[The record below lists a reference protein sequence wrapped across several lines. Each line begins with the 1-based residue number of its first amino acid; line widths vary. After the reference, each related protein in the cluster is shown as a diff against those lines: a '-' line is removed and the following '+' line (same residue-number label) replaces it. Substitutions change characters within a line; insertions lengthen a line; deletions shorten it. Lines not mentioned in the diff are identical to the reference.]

1 MSPATDSLAQLATEL
16 AKLLEPLSA
25 LAVPSNTPVFFAEL
39 GITLTDAQAATL
51 GAPLSALV
59 SQTDELLSLV
69 PEMLTALSSDQYQ
82 TVIDDTQQAVSKV
95 REILV
100 SLDSLATAASALT
113 IPDADQIAVR
123 AFNLLLARYLDS
135 AHGLNDFLEF
145 AGLLTR
151 QDFDVD
157 SVDPLHPPYTLYTYD
172 FGAIGEWLESPAQ
185 KAQSL
190 LGWGTGFDG
199 HLLFPRLEQLLA
211 LTGAP
216 VIYDP
221 AEAPQRLD
229 VVLLELTPTT
239 SGAAGLILTLKS
251 DAIAESQM
259 IALGPD
265 ATLEITAELQPP
277 IGTKI
282 GILTDGTISITPPS
296 PASMSG
302 AIGAKLIVKRESP
315 PDPFVLLGQAGGSR
329 VEIGELDLGAAA
341 ELSDTG
347 GSASG
352 RLDVSATMS
361 GGKVVIDTTKG
372 DGFLNTIL
380 PSTHVEADFSVVMGV
395 STERGLYFSGSSALE
410 IRLPV
415 HIPLGPVSIE
425 ALTLDAALAGG
436 LIPVSVGADI
446 RAMLGPMEAVV
457 QNMGVSAT
465 LSFPPHNAGNLGPL
479 QLDIGFKPP
488 NGVGLRLNGG
498 PLTGGGYLSFDA
510 VKGEYVG
517 ALELSFQGI
526 FSLKAVGIID
536 TKMPDG
542 SAGFSLLV
550 LVTAEFTPLQLGF
563 GFTLLGVG
571 GMLALNHTLDTE
583 ALRLGVRSGS
593 IESVLFPPDVI
604 GNITRIVSDL
614 KSFFPLARGHF
625 IYAPMSKLGWA
636 TPTLISIELGVIL
649 DIPSPQLTI
658 IGVLRCILPEADA
671 PILRLQVSFAG
682 GIDLQRGLIW
692 FDASLFDSN
701 LAVYTLTGDMAL
713 RISWGARKILLISVG
728 GFHPAFHD
736 VPSDLTSMR
745 RLTIALLSGDNP
757 RITAQTY
764 FAVTPNT
771 FQSGARVEL
780 YAAACGFNIY
790 GFLGYDL
797 LVQRIPLH
805 FDALISAGLAL
816 RHGDDVIAGI
826 DVSCELSGPLPF
838 HAHGHASFSVLFF
851 SISIGFDHVWGEDAL
866 ALIEDLIDVLPVLV
880 AAVEDVRSWVAAI
893 PANTSQTVSLRKV
906 VPAENSV
913 LLHPFGILTV
923 SQKVAPL
930 ELPIDRFGERKP
942 TGDTTFTIA
951 RAGGSAT
958 AAQEE
963 FAIANFVTLK
973 DSEKLSR
980 KSFEQMKSGLALDAA
995 AGAETGVAVERDVTY
1010 EMSYLNDGRTS
1021 RVGRVGI
1028 LKSLFDT
1035 FSRGGAAART
1045 PLSVA
1050 TRKPGGN
1057 GPSGVV
1063 VSAAE
1068 YYVVNTSDL
1077 SLASSSAVASSQAEA
1092 YALRD
1097 ALVRADPARAAALQV
1112 LAAHELFVED
1122 AA

>member
-1 MSPATDSLAQLATEL
+1 MSPTTDSLAQLSTEL

-25 LAVPSNTPVFFAEL
+25 DTVPPNTVVFFAEL
-39 GITLTDAQAATL
+39 GITLTDAQAAAL
-51 GAPLSALV
+51 GAPLNTVAV
-59 SQTDELLSLV
+59 KTDELLTLV
-69 PEMLTALSSDQYQ
+69 PAILSALSSDQYQ
-82 TVIDDTQQAVSKV
+82 TVFENALQAATKV
-95 REILV
+95 REILAA
-100 SLDSLATAASALT
+100 LDAVATSASALA
-113 IPDADQIAVR
+113 IPHASDIATR
-123 AFNLLLARYLDS
+123 AFNLLLARYLES

-145 AGLLTR
+145 VGLLTR

-172 FGAIGEWLESPAQ
+172 FGAISEWLESPSQ
-185 KAQSL
+185 KALSL
-190 LGWGTGFDG
+190 FGWGAGFDG

-216 VIYDP
+216 VIYDSV
-221 AEAPQRLD
+221 ELPQRLD
-229 VVLLELTPTT
+229 VVLLELTPTP
-239 SGAAGLILTLKS
+239 SGPAGLLLKLKT
-251 DAIAESQM
+251 DAIAQSQT
-259 IALGPD
+259 IPLGTD
-265 ATLEITAELQPP
+265 ANLEITSEFQPP
-277 IGTKI
+277 IGTQI
-282 GILTDGTISITPPS
+282 TILTDGTITFTPPS

-302 AIGAKLIVKRESP
+302 AIGAKLVVKRESP
-315 PDPFVLLGQAGGSR
+315 PDPFVIFGQAGGSR
-329 VEIGELDLGAAA
+329 VEVMEVDVEAAA
-341 ELSDTG
+341 KVDDAG
-347 GSASG
+347 GFASG
-352 RLDVSATMS
+352 ALDVSGTMS

-372 DGFLNTIL
+372 DGFLNAIL
-380 PSTHVEADFSVVMGV
+380 PSTRVEADFSVIMGV
-395 STERGLYFSGSSALE
+395 STERGFYFSGSSALE
-410 IRLPV
+410 VRLPV
-415 HIPLGPVSIE
+415 HIPLGPLSIE
-425 ALTLDAALAGG
+425 ALTLDAAIAGA
-436 LIPVSVGADI
+436 LIPLSVGADI
-446 RAMLGPMEAVV
+446 RAMLGPVEAVV

-465 LSFPPHNAGNLGPL
+465 LSFPSHNGGNLGPV

-488 NGVGLRLNGG
+488 NGVGLRVNGG
-498 PLTGGGYLSFDA
+498 PLTGGGFLSFDA
-510 VKGEYVG
+510 IKGEYVG

-542 SAGFSLLV
+542 SSGFSLLI
-550 LVTAEFTPLQLGF
+550 LVTTEFTPLQLGF

-571 GMLALNHTLDTE
+571 GLLALNHTLDTE

-604 GNITRIVSDL
+604 GNIARIVSDL

-625 IYAPMSKLGWA
+625 IYAPMCKLGWA
-636 TPTLISIELGVIL
+636 TPTLISIELGIIL

-658 IGVLRCILPEADA
+658 IGVLRCILPEEDA
-671 PILRLQVSFAG
+671 PILRLQVNFAG

-713 RISWGARKILLISVG
+713 RISWGEKKILLISVG

-736 VPSDLTSMR
+736 VPSDLTEMR
-745 RLTIALLSGDNP
+745 RITIALLSGDNP
-757 RITAQTY
+757 RLTAQTY

-771 FQSGARVEL
+771 YQSGARVEL

-838 HAHGHASFSVLFF
+838 HAHGDASFSVLFF
-851 SISIGFDHVWGEDAL
+851 SISISFDHVWGEDAL
-866 ALIEDLIDVLPVLV
+866 DLLEDLIDVLPLVV
-880 AAVEDVRSWVAAI
+880 AAVEDARSWVATI
-893 PANTSQTVSLRKV
+893 PANTSQTVSLRQV
-906 VPAENSV
+906 VPADGSV
-913 LLHPFGILTV
+913 LLHPFGVLTV

-930 ELPIDRFGERKP
+930 ELPINRFGERKP
-942 TGDTTFTIA
+942 AGDTTFTITHTGDNA
-951 RAGGSAT
+951 NP
-958 AAQEE
+958 AQEE
-963 FAIANFVTLK
+963 FAIANFVALK

-980 KSFEQMKSGLALDAA
+980 KSFEPMKSGLQLDAA
-995 AGAETGVAVERDVTY
+995 AGAATGVAIDKDVTY
-1010 EMSYLNDGRTS
+1010 EMSYLHEKRAS
-1021 RVGRVGI
+1021 RAGRVGI

-1050 TRKPGGN
+1050 TRRPGGN
-1057 GPSGVV
+1057 GPSAVA
-1063 VSAAE
+1063 VSTAE
-1068 YYVVNTSDL
+1068 YYVVNTTDL
-1077 SLASSSAVASSQAEA
+1077 TLASSGAVAASQAEA

-1097 ALVRADPARAAALQV
+1097 ALVRSDPTRAGALQV
-1112 LAAHELFVED
+1112 LAAHELIVED